1 MPLPLA
7 RHAATGLLLCAL
19 ALPPVAGQVKASEPA
34 SVSQTIDGTVI
45 SVEYSRPRAR
55 GREALFGGEVKWD
68 EVWTPGANWATTL
81 EVGKDVSVNGHA
93 LAKGRYS
100 VWMVVRPE
108 TWTVVFDPRARM
120 FHTRHPD
127 STPEQVR
134 FDVTPE
140 TAPFTEVLTFGFPE
154 VRLAGAT
161 LAMQWGTIRVPLRI
175 EVPPSYRLELTSAE
189 ISPYLGTWEMHWRNP
204 DWGDTTVTIAFALT
218 HRDGALHGD
227 WLKDPWPDAEPFL
240 LIPTRD
246 RWFSMGLIKDGALY
260 EIMDGMTFE
269 FGPAAG
275 RARTFELRGE
285 KDDVVA
291 AGKRGR

>member
-55 GREALFGGEVKWD
+55 GREALFGGEAKWD
-68 EVWTPGANWATTL
+68 AVWTPCANWATTL
-81 EVGKDVSVNGHA
+81 EVGKEVLVNGHA

-240 LIPTRD
+240 LIPTHD